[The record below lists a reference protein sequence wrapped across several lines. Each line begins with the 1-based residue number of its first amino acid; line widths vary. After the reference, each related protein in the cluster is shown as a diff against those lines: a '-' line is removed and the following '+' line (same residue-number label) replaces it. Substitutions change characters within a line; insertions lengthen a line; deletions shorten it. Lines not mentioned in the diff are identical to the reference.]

1 MSEAIE
7 HRRIE
12 RATEKDLPPAI
23 RALVDDLLPIFY
35 ADLKRLAHRER
46 VRVGAGFTLETTAL
60 VHEAYLKLRGAR
72 GWNDDVHFLRAAAL
86 AMRHALVNHAAAR
99 IAAKRGGGA
108 PHLPWTETLEG
119 LEATPDPDQSLIEL
133 DEALERLAG
142 QSPRLAQVVECRF
155 FAGYDEGET
164 ARTLGLSERTV
175 RRDWSL
181 ARAWLHREL
190 SHGRE
195 LR

>member
-1 MSEAIE
+1 VSEAIE
-7 HRRIE
+7 HRRTE
-12 RATEKDLPPAI
+12 RATEKDLPSEV

-35 ADLKRLAHRER
+35 ADLKKLAHRER

-60 VHEAYLKLRGAR
+60 VHEAYLRLRGAK
-72 GWNDDVHFLRAAAL
+72 GWNDDIHFLRAAAL
-86 AMRHALVNHAAAR
+86 AMRHALVNHATAR
-99 IAAKRGGGA
+99 LTAKRGGGA
-108 PHLPWTETLEG
+108 VHLPWTEG
-119 LEATPDPDQSLIEL
+119 LEPTPDPDQALLDL

-142 QSPRLAQVVECRF
+142 QSPRLAKVVECRF

-190 SHGRE
+190 SLGRD